1 MSKRNPGLFR
11 RIGRLSQ
18 ILDVLMKYGF
28 GYLVDRTDLDRT
40 ALGRRIFHPRSRK
53 HNLWDMPTKV
63 RLRKMLEELGPT
75 FIKFG
80 QILSTRPDLVPID
93 ICKELSKLQDDV
105 PPFPFAEVK
114 TIIEGEF
121 AKPLGEIFRH
131 LSEKPRAAASLSQA
145 HNGLLKTGEKVVV
158 KVRRPHIER
167 IIEQDLDILLQLARL
182 AERHLEELRPYNP
195 VMIVG
200 EFSDSIRRELDFTI
214 EANNTKRMNQLF
226 EGDETVHIP
235 HLFLQSSGK
244 RVLTLERIEGC
255 KITDLPYLEKAGL
268 DPKELAVRGG
278 NAFLKQIFEHGFFHA
293 DPHPGNLF
301 AMEGNVVGF
310 IDFGMVG
317 RLREQTKAQIAEILL
332 ALTMRDIPRL
342 IEACL
347 SLGAA
352 DEHTDMVKLELDL
365 AEFVDRYYVSTLQE
379 FKLAAALRDLVE
391 IVARDHLRMPQ
402 EFTLLAKTL
411 VTIEGVGEALDP
423 HFDMVGLTKPYAQR
437 LVEQKFAPQALFRDL
452 RASLENLYHF
462 VVSFPKDISQILNQL
477 KRGTLRLELHNREQ
491 EKMVRVVDRTGN
503 RLSLSLIVTGLLI
516 ASALML
522 QIGYGPT
529 LFGYPM
535 LGVVGLMLASILG
548 LWLVISI
555 IRTSRL

>member
-114 TIIEGEF
+114 IIIEGEF
-121 AKPLGEIFRH
+121 AKPLGEMFRH

-214 EANNTKRMNQLF
+214 EANNTNRMHQLF
-226 EGDETVHIP
+226 EGDQTVHIP
-235 HLFLQSSGK
+235 HLFPQASGK

-437 LVEQKFAPQALFRDL
+437 LVEQKFSPQALFRDL

-477 KRGTLRLELHNREQ
+477 KRGTLRLEIHNREQ
-491 EKMVRVVDRTGN
+491 EKMVHAVNRTGY

-522 QIGYGPT
+522 QIGNGPT
-529 LFGYPM
+529 LFGYPA

-548 LWLVISI
+548 LWLVVSI

>member
-1 MSKRNPGLFR
+1 MSNRNPGLFR

-114 TIIEGEF
+114 IIIEGEF
-121 AKPLGEIFRH
+121 AKPLGEMFRH

-214 EANNTKRMNQLF
+214 EANNTNRMHQLF

-235 HLFLQSSGK
+235 YVFPQASGK

-437 LVEQKFAPQALFRDL
+437 LVEQKFSPQALFRDL

-477 KRGTLRLELHNREQ
+477 KRGTLRLEIHNREQ
-491 EKMVRVVDRTGN
+491 EKMVHAVNRTGY

-522 QIGYGPT
+522 QIGNGPT
-529 LFGYPM
+529 LFGYSA
-535 LGVVGLMLASILG
+535 LGVVGLMLAAILG
-548 LWLVISI
+548 LWLVVSI

>member
-235 HLFLQSSGK
+235 HLFPQASGK

-452 RASLENLYHF
+452 QASLENLYRF
-462 VVSFPKDISQILNQL
+462 VVSFPKDVSQILNQL

-491 EKMVRVVDRTGN
+491 EKIVREVNRTGN
-503 RLSLSLIVTGLLI
+503 RLSLSLIMTGLLI

-522 QIGYGPT
+522 QIGDGPT
-529 LFGYPM
+529 LFGYPT

-548 LWLVISI
+548 LWLVVSI